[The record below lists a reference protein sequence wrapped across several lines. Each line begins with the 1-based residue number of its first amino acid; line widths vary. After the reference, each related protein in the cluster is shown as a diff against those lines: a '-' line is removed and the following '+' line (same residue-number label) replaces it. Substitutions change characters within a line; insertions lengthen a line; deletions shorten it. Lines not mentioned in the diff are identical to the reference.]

1 MSAMIENVPV
11 TLEVSNI
18 RNNIRRI
25 GTQLSRVKSL
35 QIKNALNETNELKNA
50 ITTALD
56 EIELSIAQL
65 PGTDYLW
72 TTYCIENIPE
82 SFENILTK
90 IKQRANSWQ
99 KHLIRVQDLAISELK
114 KKIKLLGSGGKEA
127 FNDDFFALE
136 SDLKN
141 LSR

>member
-1 MSAMIENVPV
+1 MAAMIEKAPV
-11 TLEVSNI
+11 TLEVNNI

-25 GTQLSRVKSL
+25 GAQLSRVKSL
-35 QIKNALNETNELKNA
+35 QIKKALNETDELKNA

-72 TTYCIENIPE
+72 TTYFIENLPE
-82 SFENILTK
+82 SFENILAN

-114 KKIKLLGSGGKEA
+114 KKIKLLVSR
-127 FNDDFFALE
+127 
-136 SDLKN
+136 KN
-141 LSR
+141 NVYVEKLDCVMVS